1 MLDLTL
7 RIVKTTLDA
16 DPSLDNEAKRGIL
29 SALKGNKSGNAI
41 PRVIKASEA
50 AGILGIS
57 RAWLNKTADKIGLVR
72 VYWPNGKRANG
83 YTEASVRAA
92 AMGNSNATPDTGTG
106 TFADESARTAK
117 NEPNAP
123 EKTGGRCQGRE
134 LKNKI
139 RE

>member
-1 MLDLTL
+1 MLDSTL
-7 RIVKTTLDA
+7 RTVKNALDA
-16 DPSLDNEAKRGIL
+16 DPSLDNEDKRWIL
-29 SALKGNKSGNAI
+29 SALELKGNKSGNAI

-57 RAWLNKTADKIGLVR
+57 RDWLNKTAEKIGLVR

-106 TFADESARTAK
+106 TFAYESARTAK

-123 EKTGGRCQGRE
+123 EKTGE
-134 LKNKI
+134 DAKA
-139 RE
+139 ED